1 MTATTTRRTL
11 LDENILVYR
20 VSDEALEAAAGSIAG
35 KSEKTDANSGWCCGD
50 QTVGTVC
57 GG

>member
-1 MTATTTRRTL
+1 MANTTTYRTL
-11 LDENILVYR
+11 LDEDDLVYR
-20 VSDEALEAAAGSIAG
+20 ISDEALEAAAGSIAG

-50 QTVGTVC
+50 QTSGTVC